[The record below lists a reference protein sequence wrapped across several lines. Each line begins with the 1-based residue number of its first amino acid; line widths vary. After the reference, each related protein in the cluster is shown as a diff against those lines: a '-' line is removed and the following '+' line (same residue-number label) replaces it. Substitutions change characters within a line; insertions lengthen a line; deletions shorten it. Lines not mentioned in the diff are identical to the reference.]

1 MKPLCYAWSWL
12 ADEPHQRSGVRIL
25 QVAIGFM
32 LLYRVF
38 TEVRFAAYFW
48 GPTGLGSGSATLFF
62 GGVLG
67 RFFDRIFETQVGT
80 VALLVALGIAA
91 LALVLGYKTRLANGL
106 ALLVFIL
113 LSERFQDLPD
123 GGDNIALLA
132 LCYMLFLI
140 PAGAAHTRGGLSVW
154 MHNIAVLAIAL
165 QIIVVYS
172 TAGLAKAYGNLWYH
186 GTAMYYV
193 SQVQWFSLPTVRN
206 IFKSSAVTTIASYG
220 SVLYELWFPVAVLS
234 PLRRLWI
241 ATGILFHLGIA
252 IFMGLIT
259 FSMMMIALDL
269 FFISDR
275 EYIWIR
281 EVTRRVRSLL
291 LERLKSSF
299 PLSPY
304 QDFSGCPAQ
313 PLQSNAEPTDIL

>member
-1 MKPLCYAWSWL
+1 MKVFGYAWSWL
-12 ADEPHQRSGVRIL
+12 ADEPHQRSGTRIL
-25 QVAIGFM
+25 QAVMGFM

-38 TEVRFAAYFW
+38 TEARFAAYFW
-48 GPTGLGSGSATLFF
+48 GPTGLGSGSSTPLL
-62 GGVLG
+62 GGLLG
-67 RFFDRIFETQVGT
+67 RFVDRIFETQAGPA
-80 VALLVALGIAA
+80 ALLVVLGIAA
-91 LALVLGYKTRLANGL
+91 LALVLGYKTRLATGF
-106 ALLVFIL
+106 ALFVFIL
-113 LSERFQDLPD
+113 LGERFQDLPD
-123 GGDNIALLA
+123 GGDNIALLV

-140 PAGAAHTRGGLSVW
+140 PAGAARARGCLSVW
-154 MHNIAVLAIAL
+154 IHNIAVLAIAS

-193 SQVQWFSLPTVRN
+193 SQVHWFSLPTVCN
-206 IFKSSAVTTIASYG
+206 MFKSAVITTIASYA

-275 EYIWIR
+275 EYIWIG

-299 PLSPY
+299 LLSPY
-304 QDFSGCPAQ
+304 QDFSGCTAQ
-313 PLQSNAEPTDIL
+313 PLQSNEEPTHIL

>member
-1 MKPLCYAWSWL
+1 
-12 ADEPHQRSGVRIL
+12 
-25 QVAIGFM
+25 
-32 LLYRVF
+32 
-38 TEVRFAAYFW
+38 
-48 GPTGLGSGSATLFF
+48 
-62 GGVLG
+62 
-67 RFFDRIFETQVGT
+67 
-80 VALLVALGIAA
+80 VALLVVLGLAA
-91 LALVLGYKTRLANGL
+91 LALVLGYKTRLATGF

-123 GGDNIALLA
+123 GGDNIALLV

-140 PAGAAHTRGGLSVW
+140 PAGAARARGSLSIW
-154 MHNIAVLAIAL
+154 IHNIAVLAIAL
-165 QIIVVYS
+165 QIVVVYS

-193 SQVQWFSLPTVRN
+193 SQVQWFSLPTMRN
-206 IFKSSAVTTIASYG
+206 IFKSPVITTVASYA

-241 ATGILFHLGIA
+241 GIGILFHLGIA

-275 EYIWIR
+275 EYIWIG
-281 EVTRRVRSLL
+281 EVTRRLHKLLLGHVRS
-291 LERLKSSF
+291 SF
-299 PLSPY
+299 LLSPF
-304 QDFSGCPAQ
+304 QGPSVCTARR
-313 PLQSNAEPTDIL
+313 LQVKQEPTHTL